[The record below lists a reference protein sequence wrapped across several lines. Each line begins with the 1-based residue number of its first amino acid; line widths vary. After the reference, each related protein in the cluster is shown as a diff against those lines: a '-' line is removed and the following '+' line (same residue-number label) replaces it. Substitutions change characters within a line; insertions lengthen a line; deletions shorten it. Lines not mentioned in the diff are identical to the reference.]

1 MHGIMIKHGQL
12 GHKLNYFLFFETFE
26 RKKPYCRK
34 LQKFRLQES
43 GIKSWPNT
51 NKHISCE
58 HTNHKENRKIMKLN
72 YNLIRKFLIS
82 QKLKIKN
89 SHCEF

>member
-1 MHGIMIKHGQL
+1 MHGATIKPGRL
-12 GHKLNYFLFFETFE
+12 GHKLNYFLFFEFFE
-26 RKKPYCRK
+26 RKKPYCQK

-43 GIKSWPNT
+43 RIESWPNT

-82 QKLKIKN
+82 QKVQN
-89 SHCEF
+89 